1 MGNQR
6 KSDTSLFGVGIY
18 TPAEAAALLKAPV
31 AEVRRWAFG
40 YTRVRRGA
48 RRRYEPLIR
57 TSLPELEGQR
67 ALTFMELVEMMFIK
81 GFRKAGVSWNTI
93 HEAATV
99 AARIYQSEH
108 PFAMRQFFAD
118 PGGVYALL
126 REVDGGES
134 LVRLVGSGQ
143 HVFAE
148 LVRPYLG
155 QLEFAPSE
163 MPTRWWPLGKEGRV
177 VVDPTVSFG
186 QPIVAEAGIPTRVL
200 AEALAAETEYDPK
213 TALERVAWVYKIPER
228 HVHTATRF
236 EEWLNA
242 A

>member
-1 MGNQR
+1 MIG
-6 KSDTSLFGVGIY
+6 TGIY
-18 TPAEAAALLKAPV
+18 TPAEAAALLKAPP

-40 YTRVRRGA
+40 YTRVRGGVPKH
-48 RRRYEPLIR
+48 YEPLIH
-57 TSLPELEGQR
+57 TQLPEIEGQQ
-67 ALTFMELVEMMFIK
+67 ALTFIELVEMMFIR
-81 GFRKAGVSWNTI
+81 GFRQAGVTWKTI
-93 HEAATV
+93 HEAARV
-99 AARIYQSEH
+99 AARLFESEH

-134 LVRLVGSGQ
+134 LVSLVGSGQ
-143 HVFAE
+143 HVFAD

-155 QLEFAPSE
+155 QLEFAPSDV
-163 MPTRWWPLGKEGRV
+163 PTRWWPLGKEGRV
-177 VVDPTVSFG
+177 VVDPAVSFG
-186 QPIVAEAGIPTRVL
+186 QPIVAEAGIPSRVL
-200 AEALAAETEYDPK
+200 AEALAAETVYVPR

-228 HVHTATRF
+228 HVHAATRF

>member
-1 MGNQR
+1 MIG
-6 KSDTSLFGVGIY
+6 TGIY
-18 TPAEAAALLKAPV
+18 SPAEAAALLKAPP

-40 YTRVRRGA
+40 YSRVRDGERKSYG
-48 RRRYEPLIR
+48 PLIR
-57 TSLPELEGQR
+57 TALPVLEGQH
-67 ALTFMELVEMMFIK
+67 ALTFVELVEMMFIK

-93 HEAATV
+93 REAAAV
-99 AARIYQSEH
+99 AARLFETEH

-143 HVFAE
+143 HVFSE

-163 MPTRWWPLGKEGRV
+163 LPTRWWPLGKEGRV
-177 VVDPTVSFG
+177 VVDPAVSFG

-228 HVHTATRF
+228 HVHAATRF
-236 EEWLNA
+236 EEWLSA